1 MCLVAPKLQQLSPT
15 TEVTFRARG
24 KLLQLHLSVVNC
36 KIFLPNCNNMSASF
50 DIEKLKPDDLTKVN
64 DFLLKNFFTREPLGL
79 RLGIQPETD
88 VSDWLSQVTQPL
100 LEQQVLYMLCLIQCK
115 YSGCNSCC
123 NKALFMK

>member
-1 MCLVAPKLQQLSPT
+1 
-15 TEVTFRARG
+15 
-24 KLLQLHLSVVNC
+24 
-36 KIFLPNCNNMSASF
+36 MSASF